1 MISFTGE
8 IPKKGF
14 VEDQMTSV
22 EDLAKL
28 AGIEIPKGKAYF
40 ELNPDKAS
48 KSQIGDTRFTET
60 LTRKMIIDG
69 YMKDMP
75 VRIVHYQS
83 RVGKKGEYK
92 YNGVRVRLFNKQR
105 VRTVDTNSPAGREL
119 YLMMMLHPHCQQSP
133 FYDKR
138 FNWIWT
144 AVDYQERSKKASLD
158 MEAKHAAQTAIFAAS
173 NPLLIAKGI
182 QVGTQGVSANDDS
195 TAKLELI
202 KLLDKVGT
210 ERFDASWNDPV
221 TMLRGVARMTTETG
235 VVSVQNRNGMKLLKY
250 GDNEIFEVAP
260 SKDAEVEFINYLR
273 KNPEFYEEIL
283 KKIK

>member
-69 YMKDMP
+69 YMKDAP

-158 MEAKHAAQTAIFAAS
+158 MEEKHAAQTAIFAAS

-210 ERFDASWNDPV
+210 ERFDAAWNDPV

-250 GDNEIFEVAP
+250 GDNEIFEIAP

-273 KNPEFYEEIL
+273 KNPEFYEELL

>member
-40 ELNPDKAS
+40 ELNPDKTS
-48 KSQIGDTRFTET
+48 KSQLGDPRFIET
-60 LTRKMIIDG
+60 ITRKMIIDG
-69 YMKDMP
+69 YMKDAP

-138 FNWIWT
+138 FNWVWT
-144 AVDYQERSKKASLD
+144 AVDYQERSKKASID
-158 MEAKHAAQTAIFAAS
+158 MEAKHMAQTAIFATS

-182 QVGTQGVSANDDS
+182 QVGTQGISANDDS

-210 ERFDASWNDPV
+210 ERFDAAWNDPV
-221 TMLRGVARMTTETG
+221 TMLRGVARMSTETG
-235 VVSVQNRNGMKLLKY
+235 VVSVQNRNGMKILKY

-273 KNPEFYEEIL
+273 KNPEFYEELL

>member
-69 YMKDMP
+69 YMKDAP

-210 ERFDASWNDPV
+210 ERFDAAWNDPV

-250 GDNEIFEVAP
+250 GDNEIFEIAP

-273 KNPEFYEEIL
+273 KNPEFYEELL

>member
-40 ELNPDKAS
+40 ELNPDKTS
-48 KSQIGDTRFTET
+48 KSQLGDPRFIET
-60 LTRKMIIDG
+60 ITRKMIIDG
-69 YMKDMP
+69 YMKDAP

-83 RVGKKGEYK
+83 RIGKKGEYK

-138 FNWIWT
+138 FNWVWT

-182 QVGTQGVSANDDS
+182 QVGTQGISANDDS

-210 ERFDASWNDPV
+210 ERFDAAWNDPV
-221 TMLRGVARMTTETG
+221 TMLRGVARMTAETG

-250 GDNEIFEVAP
+250 GDNEIFEIAP

-273 KNPEFYEEIL
+273 KNPEFYEELL

>member
-40 ELNPDKAS
+40 ELNPDKTS
-48 KSQIGDTRFTET
+48 KSQLGDPRFIET
-60 LTRKMIIDG
+60 ITRKMIIDG
-69 YMKDMP
+69 YMKDAP

-138 FNWIWT
+138 FNWVWT

-182 QVGTQGVSANDDS
+182 QVGTQGIIANDDS

-210 ERFDASWNDPV
+210 ERFDAAWNDPV
-221 TMLRGVARMTTETG
+221 TMLRGVARMSTETG

-250 GDNEIFEVAP
+250 GDNEIFEIAP

-273 KNPEFYEEIL
+273 KNPEFFEEL
-283 KKIK
+283 YNKVK

>member
-8 IPKKGF
+8 FLKKGF
-14 VEDQMTSV
+14 VEDQMVSV
-22 EDLAKL
+22 EDLAKMS
-28 AGIEIPKGKAYF
+28 GIEIPKGKAYF

-48 KSQIGDTRFTET
+48 KSQLGDPRFVET
-60 LTRKMIIDG
+60 ITRKMIIDG
-69 YMKDMP
+69 YMKDAP

-92 YNGVRVRLFNKQR
+92 YNGVRVRLFNKQK
-105 VRTVDTNSPAGREL
+105 VRTVDTSSPAGREL

-138 FNWIWT
+138 YSWLWT

-158 MEAKHAAQTAIFAAS
+158 MEAKHAAQTAIFATS

-182 QVGTQGVSANDDS
+182 QVGSRGVAANDDS

-202 KLLDKVGT
+202 KLLDAVGT
-210 ERFDASWNDPV
+210 ERFDAAWNDP
-221 TMLRGVARMTTETG
+221 TTTLRGVARMSTENG
-235 VVSVQNRNGMKLLKY
+235 LVSVQNRGGMKLLKY
-250 GDNEIFEVAP
+250 GDNEIFEIPP
-260 SKDAEVEFINYLR
+260 SKDTEIEFMNYLR
-273 KNPEFYEEIL
+273 KNPEFYEELYNKL
-283 KKIK
+283 K

>member
-1 MISFTGE
+1 
-8 IPKKGF
+8 
-14 VEDQMTSV
+14 
-22 EDLAKL
+22 
-28 AGIEIPKGKAYF
+28 
-40 ELNPDKAS
+40 
-48 KSQIGDTRFTET
+48 
-60 LTRKMIIDG
+60 
-69 YMKDMP
+69 
-75 VRIVHYQS
+75 
-83 RVGKKGEYK
+83 
-92 YNGVRVRLFNKQR
+92 
-105 VRTVDTNSPAGREL
+105 
-119 YLMMMLHPHCQQSP
+119 MMMLHPHCQQSP

-138 FNWIWT
+138 FDWVWT
-144 AVDYQERSKKASLD
+144 AVNYEERSKKASLD
-158 MEAKHAAQTAIFAAS
+158 MEAKHAAQTAIFATS

-210 ERFDASWNDPV
+210 ERFDAAWNDPV

>member
-40 ELNPDKAS
+40 ELNPDKTS
-48 KSQIGDTRFTET
+48 KSQLGDPRFIET
-60 LTRKMIIDG
+60 ITRKMIIDG
-69 YMKDMP
+69 YMKDAP

-138 FNWIWT
+138 FNWVWT

-158 MEAKHAAQTAIFAAS
+158 MEAKHAAQTAIFAA
-173 NPLLIAKGI
+173 LIAKGI
-182 QVGTQGVSANDDS
+182 QVGTQGIIANDDS

-210 ERFDASWNDPV
+210 ERFDAAWNDPV
-221 TMLRGVARMTTETG
+221 TMLRGVARMSTETG

-250 GDNEIFEVAP
+250 GDNEIFEIAP

-273 KNPEFYEEIL
+273 KNPEFYEELL

>member
-40 ELNPDKAS
+40 ELNPDKTS
-48 KSQIGDTRFTET
+48 KSQLGDPRFTET
-60 LTRKMIIDG
+60 ITRKMIIDG
-69 YMKDMP
+69 YMKDAP

-158 MEAKHAAQTAIFAAS
+158 METKHAAQTAIFAAS

-210 ERFDASWNDPV
+210 ERFDAAWNDPV
-221 TMLRGVARMTTETG
+221 TMLRGVARISTETG

-273 KNPEFYEEIL
+273 KNPEFYEELL

>member
-40 ELNPDKAS
+40 ELNPDKTS
-48 KSQIGDTRFTET
+48 KSQLGDPRFIET
-60 LTRKMIIDG
+60 ITRKMIIDG
-69 YMKDMP
+69 YMNSVP

-158 MEAKHAAQTAIFAAS
+158 MEAKHMAQTAIFATS

-210 ERFDASWNDPV
+210 ERFDAAWNDPV

-273 KNPEFYEEIL
+273 KNPEFYEELL

>member
-28 AGIEIPKGKAYF
+28 AGIEIPRGKTYF
-40 ELNPDKAS
+40 ELNPDKTS
-48 KSQIGDTRFTET
+48 KSQLGDPRFVET
-60 LTRKMIIDG
+60 ITRKMIIDG
-69 YMKDMP
+69 YMKDAP

-138 FNWIWT
+138 YNWLWT

-158 MEAKHAAQTAIFAAS
+158 MEAKHAAQTAIFATS

-210 ERFDASWNDPV
+210 ERFDAAWNDPT
-221 TMLRGVARMTTETG
+221 TMLRGVARVSTETG

-250 GDNEIFEVAP
+250 GDNEIFEIAP

-273 KNPEFYEEIL
+273 KNPEFYEELL

>member
-28 AGIEIPKGKAYF
+28 AGIEIPRGKAYF
-40 ELNPDKAS
+40 ELNPDKTS
-48 KSQIGDTRFTET
+48 KSQLGDPRFVET
-60 LTRKMIIDG
+60 ITRKMIIDG
-69 YMKDMP
+69 YTKDAP

-158 MEAKHAAQTAIFAAS
+158 MEAKHAAQTAIFATS

-210 ERFDASWNDPV
+210 ERFDAAWNDPA
-221 TMLRGVARMTTETG
+221 TMLRGVARMSTETG
-235 VVSVQNRNGMKLLKY
+235 VVSVQNRNSMKLLKY
-250 GDNEIFEVAP
+250 GDNEIFEIAP
-260 SKDAEVEFINYLR
+260 SKDAEIEFINYLR
-273 KNPEFYEEIL
+273 KNPEFFEELL

>member
-28 AGIEIPKGKAYF
+28 AGIEIPRGKTHF
-40 ELNPDKAS
+40 ELNPDKTS
-48 KSQIGDTRFTET
+48 KSQLGDPRFVET
-60 LTRKMIIDG
+60 ITRKMIIDG
-69 YMKDMP
+69 YMKDAP

-83 RVGKKGEYK
+83 RVGKKGDYK
-92 YNGVRVRLFNKQR
+92 YNGVRVKLFNKQR
-105 VRTVDTNSPAGREL
+105 VRTIDTNSPAGREL

-158 MEAKHAAQTAIFAAS
+158 MEAKHAAQTAIFATS

-210 ERFDASWNDPV
+210 ERFDAAWNDPT
-221 TMLRGVARMTTETG
+221 TMLRGVARVSTETG
-235 VVSVQNRNGMKLLKY
+235 VVSVQNRDGMKLLKY
-250 GDNEIFEVAP
+250 GDNEILEIAP
-260 SKDAEVEFINYLR
+260 SKDAEIEFINYLR
-273 KNPEFYEEIL
+273 KNPEFFEELL

>member
-1 MISFTGE
+1 
-8 IPKKGF
+8 
-14 VEDQMTSV
+14 MTSV

-40 ELNPDKAS
+40 ELNPDKTS
-48 KSQIGDTRFTET
+48 KSQLGDPRFIET
-60 LTRKMIIDG
+60 ITRKMIIDG
-69 YMKDMP
+69 YMKDAP

-182 QVGTQGVSANDDS
+182 QVGTQGISTNDDS

-210 ERFDASWNDPV
+210 ERFDAAWNDPT
-221 TMLRGVARMTTETG
+221 TMLRGVARMSTETG

-250 GDNEIFEVAP
+250 GDNEIFEIAP
-260 SKDAEVEFINYLR
+260 SKDAELEFINYLR
-273 KNPEFYEEIL
+273 KNPEFFEELL

>member
-14 VEDQMTSV
+14 VEDQMISV
-22 EDLAKL
+22 DDLAKL
-28 AGIEIPKGKAYF
+28 AGIEIPSGKAYF
-40 ELNPDKAS
+40 ELSENKTS
-48 KSQIGDTRFTET
+48 KSQVGDPRFVET
-60 LTRKMIIDG
+60 ITRKMIIDG
-69 YMKDMP
+69 YMKDAP

-105 VRTVDTNSPAGREL
+105 VRTVDTNSPAGKEL

-138 FNWIWT
+138 YSWIWT
-144 AVDYQERSKKASLD
+144 AVDYKERSKKASQEV
-158 MEAKHAAQTAIFAAS
+158 EAKHAAQTAIFATS

-182 QVGTQGVSANDDS
+182 QVGSRGVNANDDS

-202 KLLDKVGT
+202 KLLDAVGT
-210 ERFDASWNDPV
+210 ERFDAAWNDPA
-221 TMLRGVARMTTETG
+221 TILRGVARVSTETG

-250 GDNEIFEVAP
+250 GDNEILEIAP
-260 SKDAEVEFINYLR
+260 SKDAEIEFMNYLR
-273 KNPEFYEEIL
+273 KNPEFFEEL
-283 KKIK
+283 YNKVK

>member
-69 YMKDMP
+69 YMKDAP

-92 YNGVRVRLFNKQR
+92 YNGVRVKLFNKQR

-138 FNWIWT
+138 FDWVWT
-144 AVDYQERSKKASLD
+144 AVNYEERSKKASLD
-158 MEAKHAAQTAIFAAS
+158 MEAKHAAQTAIFATS

-210 ERFDASWNDPV
+210 ERFDAAWNDPV

-250 GDNEIFEVAP
+250 GDNEIFEIAP

-273 KNPEFYEEIL
+273 RNPEFYEELL

>member
-8 IPKKGF
+8 FLKKGF
-14 VEDQMTSV
+14 VEDQMISV

-40 ELNPDKAS
+40 ELSPDKMS

-60 LTRKMIIDG
+60 ITRKMIIDG
-69 YMKDMP
+69 YMKDAP

-138 FNWIWT
+138 FKWVWT

-158 MEAKHAAQTAIFAAS
+158 LEAKHAAQTAIFAAS

-182 QVGTQGVSANDDS
+182 QVGTQGINANDDS

-202 KLLDKVGT
+202 KLLDAVGT
-210 ERFDASWNDPV
+210 ERFDAAWNDPV
-221 TMLRGVARMTTETG
+221 TILRGVARMSTESG
-235 VVSVQNRNGMKLLKY
+235 LVSVQNRGGMKLLKY
-250 GDNEIFEVAP
+250 GDKEVFEVAP
-260 SKDAEVEFINYLR
+260 SKDAENEFINYLR
-273 KNPEFYEEIL
+273 KNPEFYEELFNKL
-283 KKIK
+283 K

>member
-40 ELNPDKAS
+40 ELNPDKTS
-48 KSQIGDTRFTET
+48 KSQLGDPRFIET
-60 LTRKMIIDG
+60 ITRKMIIDG
-69 YMKDMP
+69 YMKDAP

-138 FNWIWT
+138 FNWVWT
-144 AVDYQERSKKASLD
+144 AVDYQERSKKASID
-158 MEAKHAAQTAIFAAS
+158 MEAKHMAQTAIFATS

-182 QVGTQGVSANDDS
+182 QVGTQGISANDDS

-210 ERFDASWNDPV
+210 ERFDAAWNDPV
-221 TMLRGVARMTTETG
+221 TMLRGVARMSTETG

-250 GDNEIFEVAP
+250 GDSEIFEVAP

-273 KNPEFYEEIL
+273 KNPEFYEELL

>member
-69 YMKDMP
+69 YMKDAP

-92 YNGVRVRLFNKQR
+92 YNGVRVKLFNKQR

-138 FNWIWT
+138 FDWVWT
-144 AVDYQERSKKASLD
+144 AVNYEERSKKASLD
-158 MEAKHAAQTAIFAAS
+158 MEAKHAAQTAIFATS

-210 ERFDASWNDPV
+210 ERFDAAWNDPV

-250 GDNEIFEVAP
+250 GDNEIFEIAP

-273 KNPEFYEEIL
+273 KNPEFYEELL